1 MRIEMMRLKIL
12 RFPARD
18 FPTAIV
24 VAILL
29 LFPALSRGQGAGRDA
44 ISVFPAD
51 TQQLVYSN
59 LAQLRA
65 LPDYSQIRQLLFTQ
79 QLRTF
84 EDSLRSMGTD
94 PEKDVDEVTL
104 GWRGDPSS
112 TTFFGLAEGRLQP
125 DQVHDYVVQH
135 QLPYQQYA
143 GYELYASGSGQ
154 DHSALYFVFFDS
166 SSAAFGRLGDLKALL
181 DVREGNHPSA
191 NSVSEFSDGESELEG
206 TAPQWGIARG
216 AAAANQAAPWL
227 MGGAKL
233 PTDPKV
239 FLSTVQW
246 VLYRFDWASGFSM
259 HMSIL
264 CQNSESASN
273 LEKILTFVR
282 AVRPSA
288 DASSS
293 AATGALFQGMAIQT
307 NDSRVEVRTSVPL
320 EIAEQLFRNGG
331 SAAAP

>member
-1 MRIEMMRLKIL
+1 MEMMRFKML
-12 RFPARD
+12 RFPATG
-18 FPTAIV
+18 FSTSIV

-44 ISVFPAD
+44 ISIFPAD

-65 LPDYSQIRQLLFTQ
+65 LPDYSRIRQLLFTQ
-79 QLRTF
+79 QLRTL

-112 TTFFGLAEGRLQP
+112 TSFFGLAEGRLQP

-135 QLPYQQYA
+135 RLPYQQYA
-143 GYELYASGSGQ
+143 GYELYASNSGQ

-166 SSAAFGRLGDLKALL
+166 SSAAFGRLEDLKAVL
-181 DVREGNHPSA
+181 DVREGTHPSV
-191 NSVSEFSDGESELEG
+191 NSISEFADGESELEG

-227 MGGAKL
+227 TGGAKL
-233 PTDPKV
+233 PSDPKV

-246 VLYRFDWASGFSM
+246 VLYRFDWASAFSM
-259 HMSIL
+259 HMSII

-273 LEKILTFVR
+273 LAKILAFVR
-282 AVRPSA
+282 AVRPSTG
-288 DASSS
+288 ASSS
-293 AATGALFQGMAIQT
+293 AATGALFQGMEIHT
-307 NDSRVEVRTSVPL
+307 NDSRVEVSTSVPM

-331 SAAAP
+331 SAATP

>member
-1 MRIEMMRLKIL
+1 MDMMRFKVF
-12 RFPARD
+12 RFRATV
-18 FPTAIV
+18 FSTAIV
-24 VAILL
+24 VSTLV
-29 LFPALSRGQGAGRDA
+29 LFPALSRGQGGGRDA
-44 ISVFPAD
+44 ISMFPAD

-65 LPDYSQIRQLLFTQ
+65 LPDYPQIRQLLFTQ
-79 QLRTF
+79 QLRTL

-112 TTFFGLAEGRLQP
+112 TAFFGLAEGRLQP
-125 DQVHDYVVQH
+125 DQVHDYVFQH
-135 QLPYQQYA
+135 QLPYQHYA
-143 GYELYASGSGQ
+143 GYDLYPSNSGQ

-166 SSAAFGRLGDLKALL
+166 SSAAFGRLSDLKALL
-181 DVREGNHPSA
+181 DVREGTHPSV
-191 NSVSEFSDGESELEG
+191 NSIAEFADGESELEG

-227 MGGAKL
+227 TGGAKL
-233 PTDPKV
+233 PADPKV

-264 CQNSESASN
+264 CQNSEGASN

-282 AVRPSA
+282 AVRPSGS
-288 DASSS
+288 ASAS
-293 AATGALFQGMAIQT
+293 AATGALFQGMEIHT
-307 NDSRVEVRTSVPL
+307 NDSRVEVSASVPM
-320 EIAEQLFRNGG
+320 ETAEQLFRNGG
-331 SAAAP
+331 SPATP